1 MAMGQSGV
9 EEGSVGSARTMCY
22 ATCLRDAA
30 AVGVAARSTRAHSW
44 LCSWT
49 KVHALIAVSEA
60 SEYSVESAVDELAQL
75 M

>member
-1 MAMGQSGV
+1 MGQSGV

-22 ATCLRDAA
+22 ASLRDAA
-30 AVGVAARSTRAHSW
+30 AVGVAARLTRARSW

-60 SEYSVESAVDELAQL
+60 SEYSVESAVDELEL